1 MFRGPAVK
9 PLAVPPRNM
18 PPGTLP
24 VAGGEPPMR
33 RGVAEAV
40 LHNPLPATEA
50 HLAHGEWL
58 FQTYCMP
65 CHGKGGNGD
74 GPVAFQM
81 IIPPPDLTF
90 AQPSQR
96 SDGYLYAT
104 IRNGGVVMPAY
115 ADAMSVEERWQV
127 VLYLRKL
134 QGLLEGP

>member
-1 MFRGPAVK
+1 
-9 PLAVPPRNM
+9 
-18 PPGTLP
+18 
-24 VAGGEPPMR
+24 
-33 RGVAEAV
+33 
-40 LHNPLPATEA
+40 
-50 HLAHGEWL
+50 
-58 FQTYCMP
+58 
-65 CHGKGGNGD
+65 
-74 GPVAFQM
+74 VAFQM
-81 IIPPPDLTF
+81 IIPPPDLIF